1 MILTII
7 LLAEVVL
14 KLNTKVTLLY
24 TIAFIWTACVMLARI
39 IAGAHFL
46 SDVSVGADL
55 TKKDRDGYGERF
67 RRKDYNG
74 VRWQYWQ

>member
-7 LLAEVVL
+7 LLAEVVP

-46 SDVSVGADL
+46 SDVSVGAGL
-55 TKKDRDGYGERF
+55 TCTVFFITSHILLKEKRE
-67 RRKDYNG
+67 
-74 VRWQYWQ
+74 